1 MRIAITGTTGRVGAA
16 LAQHLSHEHEIIALS
31 RQQLDLADPA
41 GIERALHSIDSL
53 ACDVWLHPAAIT
65 RLEDCEDD
73 PELAMQVN
81 ASSPAHIASWCAAS
95 GVRMIQISTDY
106 VFDGCSSSLLDE
118 SAAAFP
124 IHAYGRS
131 KLAGERAVLAH
142 PQHLVL
148 RVSWVFGPEK
158 PSFVDGVFDAAIAGR
173 PLAAIADKWSL
184 PTHTAD
190 LASWVSRLLQ
200 TDAVGTVHA
209 CQSGE
214 PASWHDMACC
224 VVEEMAACGCLA
236 AVPEVREL
244 ALDQMESF
252 RAQRPRFTAMS
263 NAWLSQYLGEAP
275 RDWREALRDYVRVKC
290 DRA

>member
-16 LAQHLSHEHEIIALS
+16 LAQRLSREHEIIALP
-31 RQQLDLADPA
+31 RERIDLADPA
-41 GIERALHSIDSL
+41 AIERALGSL
-53 ACDVWLHPAAIT
+53 RCCVWIHPAAIT
-65 RLEDCEDD
+65 SLEDCEDD

-81 ASSPAHIASWCAAS
+81 ASSPARIAAWCAAR

-106 VFDGCSSSLLDE
+106 VFDGGGSSLLDE

-124 IHAYGRS
+124 IQAYGRS

-158 PSFVDGVFDAAIAGR
+158 PSFVDSVFDAAVAGR

-200 TDAVGTVHA
+200 TDAVGIVHA

-214 PASWHDMACC
+214 PATWHDMACC
-224 VVEEMAACGCLA
+224 VVEEMAACGCLT

-244 ALDQMESF
+244 TLEQMESF
-252 RAQRPRFTAMS
+252 RARRPRFTAMS
-263 NAWLSQYLGEAP
+263 NARLSQYLGETP
-275 RDWREALRDYVRVKC
+275 RDWREALREYVRVKC